1 MGFLNQST
9 KLTASKVDRQFSKF
23 GKQLAEEISSLKGL
37 GYLAFDGRKD
47 KTLVRENSIQSFTRE
62 EHIVVLSQPG
72 SRYVD
77 HFTPISGK
85 AIDIAKQLFRIV
97 EATESVNTLDVKLPD
112 GTAVNTGCA
121 NGAIRLLELHLNRP
135 LQRAICQLHLNE
147 LPFRHIFKEL
157 DGKTTGPSSYFGC
170 IVRGRVKQIPDAV
183 TNQFTGDQK
192 YLYDICLAVQTGIIP
207 TGLELR
213 SPGKLSEARWLTK
226 ANRILRLY
234 ISTEKPTDKLNRYI

>member
-1 MGFLNQST
+1 M
-9 KLTASKVDRQFSKF
+9 
-23 GKQLAEEISSLKGL
+23 
-37 GYLAFDGRKD
+37 
-47 KTLVRENSIQSFTRE
+47 
-62 EHIVVLSQPG
+62 
-72 SRYVD
+72 
-77 HFTPISGK
+77 
-85 AIDIAKQLFRIV
+85 
-97 EATESVNTLDVKLPD
+97 EATESVNTLDVIGAN
-112 GTAVNTGCA
+112 GTAVNTGCV
-121 NGAIRLLELHLNRP
+121 NGAIRLLELHLKRP

-157 DGKTTGPSSYFGC
+157 DGKTTGPPSYFGC
-170 IVRGRVKQIPDAV
+170 IGSAIDAELVNLELAKFCKVRGRVKQIPDAV
-183 TNQFTGDQK
+183 TNQFTEDQK